1 MAVHVHRERD
11 AAMAQALTDDLRMD
25 VALELFV
32 AIFSVKADG
41 TVVTEN
47 AAKYGC
53 TEKPARYREAD
64 RALVLAGKKREKREA
79 LCNVRHMRWAS

>member
-1 MAVHVHRERD
+1 MKRKGKRRFSKPSPSATRPTSPLARN
-11 AAMAQALTDDLRMD
+11 TY
-25 VALELFV
+25 V

-47 AAKYGC
+47 AAKQGLP
-53 TEKPARYREAD
+53 EKPASYREAD
-64 RALVLAGKKREKREA
+64 RALALAAKKREKREA